1 MSDTLITIVAIILAA
16 VLMFVF
22 PLLSVSERSDDI
34 SQLAV
39 QTATTEFVDN
49 SRAIGKITMYNY
61 TKLVTTIAA
70 TGNSYDIEMELKVLD
85 ENIGKKSAWTQGT
98 VIGENVYYSIY
109 TSQIVEVLKDAD
121 KDGDGVGD
129 YGSNGVYKMKEGDI
143 FSVSVKN
150 TNKTLSQTIR
160 GVFYSISG
168 SDVYSIAAQHSGVV
182 TATGSY

>member
-49 SRAIGKITMYNY
+49 SRAIGKITMDNY

-70 TGNSYDIEMELKVLD
+70 TGNSYDLEME
-85 ENIGKKSAWTQGT
+85 
-98 VIGENVYYSIY
+98 
-109 TSQIVEVLKDAD
+109 
-121 KDGDGVGD
+121 
-129 YGSNGVYKMKEGDI
+129 
-143 FSVSVKN
+143 
-150 TNKTLSQTIR
+150 
-160 GVFYSISG
+160 
-168 SDVYSIAAQHSGVV
+168 
-182 TATGSY
+182 